1 MDSEIISL
9 LGKKREGLTFQGI
22 AKELH
27 LSSREKQRLRTQ
39 LKRLESQRVVRRIRG
54 RYFIPLK
61 SSLARG
67 KFLTSLR
74 GFGFVEREGGYGEDI
89 FIPGRHSR
97 GALRGDIVEVLY
109 REKGKKAKPEGRVI
123 RILKQGKKRIIGF
136 YRERDRQAFFLPLDS
151 PSSEEIPLNLDGRL
165 SPLPGMI
172 VEVRREN
179 MSLESILGMP
189 DDPGVDVEVVI
200 RRYDLARTF
209 SEEAIEEARNISPE
223 IRPED
228 RNRREDY
235 RDWLTVTIDGENAQ
249 DFDDAVSVRKLPK
262 GHFLLGVHIADVSHY
277 VKPGSLLDKEA
288 FERGTSVYFPDVTLP
303 MLPERLSNNICSLR
317 PREERL
323 TFSVLL
329 EVDGEG
335 RILKTEFHPS
345 LIQTEERMTYDSV
358 YKIFQGDEEEKQAF
372 SRLVPD
378 LLLMRHLALL
388 LRKKREKE
396 GSLDFDL
403 HEPELVYKEG
413 SLHSVVP
420 FMRNEAHQ
428 VIEDFMVAANEAVGT
443 FLSQNNIPLIYRV
456 HPPPAIKSLE
466 RLRKILAHFGI
477 SLPRA
482 KKINSKDLQ
491 LALREVEGKSGEKII
506 NLQVLKSLKLAVYS
520 EDNQG
525 HFGLAK
531 NEYTHFTS
539 PIRRYPDL
547 AVHRILKKA
556 ISQEKVKQPSLSSTA
571 LHCSGQ
577 ERKAEEAERELLEW
591 RIFRFLKGK
600 LGDELD
606 GTIVD
611 ITRAG
616 LVVELEDFFV
626 DGMVF
631 FNELDGD
638 YYFMKSEKTAVGR
651 RSGGKFE
658 LGDRLKVLLASVD
671 PILRRITLSLSS
683 EGGEKTR

>member
-9 LGKKREGLTFQGI
+9 LGKRREGVTFQRMV
-22 AKELH
+22 KELH
-27 LSSREKQRLRTQ
+27 LLPREKQRLRTR
-39 LKRLESQRVVRRIRG
+39 LKKMESQRIVRRIRG

-67 KFLTSLR
+67 KFLASLR
-74 GFGFVEREGGYGEDI
+74 GFGFVEREDGLAEDI
-89 FIPGRHSR
+89 FIPGRHSK
-97 GALRGDIVEVLY
+97 GALQGDIVEVLY

-123 RILKQGKKRIIGF
+123 RILKQGKKRIIGL
-136 YRERDRQAFFLPLDS
+136 YRERNRQAFFLPLDS
-151 PSSEEIPLNLDGRL
+151 PSSEEIPLNSNGRL

-172 VEVRREN
+172 VEVERES
-179 MSLESILGMP
+179 MSLEGILGMP
-189 DDPGVDVEVVI
+189 DDPGVDIEVVI

-209 SEEAIEEARNISPE
+209 SEEAIREARNIPPE
-223 IRPED
+223 IRPKD
-228 RNRREDY
+228 KNRREDY
-235 RDWLTVTIDGENAQ
+235 RGWLTVTIDGENAQ
-249 DFDDAVSVRKLPK
+249 DFDDAVSVRKLPN

-277 VKPGSLLDKEA
+277 VKPDTLLDKEA

-303 MLPERLSNNICSLR
+303 MLPERLSNDICSLR

-329 EVDGEG
+329 EIDGKG
-335 RILKTEFHPS
+335 RVLKAEFLPS
-345 LIQTEERMTYDSV
+345 LIQTAERMTYDSV
-358 YKIFQGDEEEKQAF
+358 YKIFEGDEEEKRKF
-372 SRLVPD
+372 SHLVPD
-378 LLLMRHLALL
+378 LLIMRQLALL
-388 LRKKREKE
+388 LRRKREKE

-428 VIEDFMVAANEAVGT
+428 VIEEFMVAANEAVAS

-456 HPPPAIKSLE
+456 HPPPAIKDLE

-477 SLPRA
+477 SLPRS

-491 LALREVEGKSGEKII
+491 QALREVEGKSGEKII
-506 NLQVLKSLKLAVYS
+506 SLQVLKSLKLAVYS

-547 AVHRILKKA
+547 VAHRILKRTIA
-556 ISQEKVKQPSLSSTA
+556 QEKVKPSFLSSMA

-577 ERKAEEAERELLEW
+577 ERKAEGAEKELLEW

-611 ITRAG
+611 ITGAG

-626 DGMVF
+626 DGIVF
-631 FNELDGD
+631 FNDLNGD
-638 YYFMKSEKTAVGR
+638 YYFKRSEKTLVGR
-651 RSGGKFE
+651 RSGRRFE

-671 PILRRITLSLSS
+671 PILRRITLSLSP
-683 EGGEKTR
+683 EGGEKA

>member
-9 LGKKREGLTFQGI
+9 LGKRREGVTFQRMV
-22 AKELH
+22 KELH
-27 LSSREKQRLRTQ
+27 LLPREKQRLRTR
-39 LKRLESQRVVRRIRG
+39 LKKMESQRIVRRIRG

-67 KFLTSLR
+67 KFLASLR
-74 GFGFVEREGGYGEDI
+74 GFGFVEREDGLAEDI
-89 FIPGRHSR
+89 FIPGRHSK
-97 GALRGDIVEVLY
+97 GALQGDIVEVLY

-123 RILKQGKKRIIGF
+123 RILKQGKKRIIGL
-136 YRERDRQAFFLPLDS
+136 YRERNRQAFFLPLDS
-151 PSSEEIPLNLDGRL
+151 PSSEEIPLNSNGRL

-172 VEVRREN
+172 VEVERES
-179 MSLESILGMP
+179 MSLEGILGMP
-189 DDPGVDVEVVI
+189 DDPGVDIEVVI

-209 SEEAIEEARNISPE
+209 SEEAIREARNIPPE
-223 IRPED
+223 IRPKD
-228 RNRREDY
+228 KNRREDY
-235 RDWLTVTIDGENAQ
+235 RGWLTVTIDGENAQ
-249 DFDDAVSVRKLPK
+249 DFDDAVSVRKLPN

-277 VKPGSLLDKEA
+277 VKPDTLLDKEA

-303 MLPERLSNNICSLR
+303 MLPERLSNDICSLR

-329 EVDGEG
+329 EIDGKG
-335 RILKTEFHPS
+335 RVLKAEFLPS
-345 LIQTEERMTYDSV
+345 LIQTAERMTYDSV
-358 YKIFQGDEEEKQAF
+358 YKIFEGDEEEKRKF
-372 SRLVPD
+372 SHLVPD
-378 LLLMRHLALL
+378 LLIMRQLALL
-388 LRKKREKE
+388 LRRKREKE

-428 VIEDFMVAANEAVGT
+428 VIEEFMVAANEAVAS

-456 HPPPAIKSLE
+456 HPPPAIKDLE

-477 SLPRA
+477 SLPRS
-482 KKINSKDLQ
+482 KKINSRDLQ
-491 LALREVEGKSGEKII
+491 QALRGVEGKSGEKII

-547 AVHRILKKA
+547 VAHRILKRTIA
-556 ISQEKVKQPSLSSTA
+556 QEKVKPSFLSSMA

-577 ERKAEEAERELLEW
+577 ERKAEGAEKELLEW

-611 ITRAG
+611 ITGAG

-626 DGMVF
+626 DGIVF
-631 FNELDGD
+631 FNDLNGD
-638 YYFMKSEKTAVGR
+638 YYFKRSEKTLVGR
-651 RSGGKFE
+651 RSGRRFE

-671 PILRRITLSLSS
+671 PILRRITLSLSP
-683 EGGEKTR
+683 EGGEKA